1 MTEANKTLQQAI
13 KHTFDQSLGIENEI
27 EKTTFITVQRKKQ
40 KKTYTH
46 SLGIQQIL
54 IFMECFYLG
63 IRMGSVIFF
72 LCSVSV
78 TVRHFRNK

>member
-40 KKTYTH
+40 KKNIHTFIGNSTDINFYGVFLFGDPYGFGYFF
-46 SLGIQQIL
+46 SLFG
-54 IFMECFYLG
+54 
-63 IRMGSVIFF
+63 
-72 LCSVSV
+72 
-78 TVRHFRNK
+78 